1 MNSYLSVIYHSDPF
15 YFILPVNVCSTL
27 SMMCVCVCV
36 CVCVDHSQPT
46 FIHSIVQSFIH
57 YFIRSFTHLLC
68 SNINMFQLPTN
79 HFLFIVQ
86 VTYRSMGPGVEILY
100 VKYLLNFH
108 VYNTCHYNK
117 KKLLTYLLTYTS
129 TYNFKVWIFLS
140 V

>member
-36 CVCVDHSQPT
+36 CVLTTASQHS
-46 FIHSIVQSFIH
+46 FIHSFIQLLNRSFI
-57 YFIRSFTHLLC
+57 ISFVHSLMFY
-68 SNINMFQLPTN
+68 SNINMFQLPTT

-86 VTYRSMGPGVEILY
+86 VTYRPMGPGVEILY
-100 VKYLLNFH
+100 VMYLLNFH

-117 KKLLTYLLTYTS
+117 KNYLLICAG
-129 TYNFKVWIFLS
+129 VP
-140 V
+140 